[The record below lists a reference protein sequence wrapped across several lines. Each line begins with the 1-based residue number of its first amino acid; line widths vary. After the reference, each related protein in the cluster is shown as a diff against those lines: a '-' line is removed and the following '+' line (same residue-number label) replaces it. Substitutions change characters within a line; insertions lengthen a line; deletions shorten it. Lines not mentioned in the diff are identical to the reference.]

1 MEKNYVVNVKTSKGT
16 IITARG
22 DSAEE
27 LIANVNDLVAQG
39 GPDAISTLEEA
50 FTGVSTPR
58 VLATD
63 PVAIVQASLGG
74 EIVTEVPAFAP
85 KAPPVQ
91 ASAPSAGDK
100 ACIHGTMVK
109 RTGNGAKV
117 QASAPS
123 AGDKA
128 CIHGTMVKRTG
139 NGAKGEWRGYFCP
152 TPKGTPDQCSAS
164 FANRNTPEWN
174 SF

>member
-16 IITARG
+16 IVTARG

-27 LIANVNDLVAQG
+27 LIANVNALVAQG
-39 GPDAISTLEEA
+39 APDAISTLEEA

-74 EIVTEVPAFAP
+74 EVVAEVPAFAP
-85 KAPPVQ
+85 KAP
-91 ASAPSAGDK
+91 
-100 ACIHGTMVK
+100 
-109 RTGNGAKV
+109 
-117 QASAPS
+117 
-123 AGDKA
+123 
-128 CIHGTMVKRTG
+128 TG

-152 TPKGTPDQCSAS
+152 TPKGTADQCSAS

>member
-16 IITARG
+16 IVTARG

-27 LIANVNDLVAQG
+27 LMNNIEALVKQGAGDVIAV
-39 GPDAISTLEEA
+39 LEQVLTNSQSA
-50 FTGVSTPR
+50 PT

-74 EIVTEVPAFAP
+74 EVVAEVPAFAP

-91 ASAPSAGDK
+91 ASALS
-100 ACIHGTMVK
+100 
-109 RTGNGAKV
+109 
-117 QASAPS
+117 S

>member
-27 LIANVNDLVAQG
+27 LIANVNALIAQG
-39 GPDAISTLEEA
+39 APDAISTLEEA

-63 PVAIVQASLGG
+63 PVALVQASLGG
-74 EIVTEVPAFAP
+74 EVVAEVPAFAP
-85 KAPPVQ
+85 VAPPVH
-91 ASAPSAGDK
+91 ASVPELSKTDK
-100 ACIHGTMVK
+100 MCIHG
-109 RTGNGAKV
+109 A
-117 QASAPS
+117 
-123 AGDKA
+123 
-128 CIHGTMVKRTG
+128 MVKRTG
-139 NGAKGEWRGYFCP
+139 NGAKGEWRAFFCP
-152 TPKGTPDQCSAS
+152 TPKGTADQCSPT

>member
-16 IITARG
+16 IVTARG

-27 LIANVNDLVAQG
+27 LMNNIEALIKQGAGDVIAV
-39 GPDAISTLEEA
+39 LEQVL
-50 FTGVSTPR
+50 TGAPSEPR

-63 PVAIVQASLGG
+63 PVALVQASLGG
-74 EIVTEVPAFAP
+74 EVVAEVPAFAP

-91 ASAPSAGDK
+91 ASVPAGSDK
-100 ACIHGTMVK
+100 MCIHG
-109 RTGNGAKV
+109 A
-117 QASAPS
+117 
-123 AGDKA
+123 
-128 CIHGTMVKRTG
+128 MVKRTG
-139 NGAKGEWRGYFCP
+139 NGAKGEWRAFFCP
-152 TPKGTPDQCSAS
+152 TPKGTADQCSPT

>member
-16 IITARG
+16 IVTARG

-27 LIANVNDLVAQG
+27 LIANVNALVAQG
-39 GPDAISTLEEA
+39 APDAISTLEEA
-50 FTGVSTPR
+50 LTGVSTPR

-63 PVAIVQASLGG
+63 PVAIVQAALGG
-74 EIVTEVPAFAP
+74 EVVAKTVEAFAP
-85 KAPPVQ
+85 KAPPAQ
-91 ASAPSAGDK
+91 PPAP
-100 ACIHGTMVK
+100 
-109 RTGNGAKV
+109 TG
-117 QASAPS
+117 

>member
-27 LIANVNDLVAQG
+27 LIANVNALVAQG
-39 GPDAISTLEEA
+39 APDAISTLEEA

-63 PVAIVQASLGG
+63 PVALVQASLGG
-74 EIVTEVPAFAP
+74 EVVAEVPAFAP
-85 KAPPVQ
+85 KAPPVGVS
-91 ASAPSAGDK
+91 ASSGSDK
-100 ACIHGTMVK
+100 MCIHG
-109 RTGNGAKV
+109 A
-117 QASAPS
+117 
-123 AGDKA
+123 
-128 CIHGTMVKRTG
+128 MVKRTG
-139 NGAKGEWRGYFCP
+139 NGAKGEWRAFFCP
-152 TPKGTPDQCSAS
+152 TPKGTADQCSPT

>member
-27 LIANVNDLVAQG
+27 LIANVNALVSQG
-39 GPDAISTLEEA
+39 GPGAISLLEEA

-63 PVAIVQASLGG
+63 PVAIIQASLGG
-74 EIVTEVPAFAP
+74 EVVTEVPVFAP

-91 ASAPSAGDK
+91 APAPSISDK
-100 ACIHGTMVK
+100 SCIHGSMVK
-109 RTGNGAKV
+109 RTGN
-117 QASAPS
+117 S
-123 AGDKA
+123 
-128 CIHGTMVKRTG
+128 
-139 NGAKGEWRGYFCP
+139 AKGEWRGYFCP
-152 TPKGTPDQCSAS
+152 TPKGTADQCSAV